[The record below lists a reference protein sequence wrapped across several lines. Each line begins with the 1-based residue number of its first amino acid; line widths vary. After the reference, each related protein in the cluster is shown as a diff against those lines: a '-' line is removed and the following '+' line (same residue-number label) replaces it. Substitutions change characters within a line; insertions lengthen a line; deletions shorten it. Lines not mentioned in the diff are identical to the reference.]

1 MLHLLIVLLFIAV
14 LIALF
19 SSLWSLLRRPS
30 ADGTTANRLLWR
42 VIFSVLL
49 ILLLVYG
56 FSSGRLRSHAPWQ
69 SSELRAHTQTGTA
82 QSRPHPQNA
91 STRPPLQNRSAGVS

>member
-1 MLHLLIVLLFIAV
+1 MLHLLIVLLFIVV

-69 SSELRAHTQTGTA
+69 SSEHIHKQEQPNPDHIHKMPVPGHRFKTEVLA
-82 QSRPHPQNA
+82 
-91 STRPPLQNRSAGVS
+91 